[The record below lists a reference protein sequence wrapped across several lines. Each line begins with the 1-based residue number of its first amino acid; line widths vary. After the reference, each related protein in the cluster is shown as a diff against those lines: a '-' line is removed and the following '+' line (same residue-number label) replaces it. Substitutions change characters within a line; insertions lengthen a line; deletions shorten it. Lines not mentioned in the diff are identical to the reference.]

1 MYSPSAFCKL
11 LFAENK
17 RLIRPVQTS
26 LHTSKE
32 VVLTQGKGEN
42 TCLPQTEL
50 STSQVFFQFT
60 VSRFGKLIPFLLPP
74 VEFTILCCVLCEVQ
88 SERGVDEE
96 LSVVYGI
103 ALWFVPYSISLL
115 DNCFLT
121 GGKVFPGKA
130 VFLMIIPLLPLGV
143 FWELSA
149 CSSLLL
155 AAKM

>member
-42 TCLPQTEL
+42 TSLPQTEL

-96 LSVVYGI
+96 LSVVYGN
-103 ALWFVPYSISLL
+103 AL
-115 DNCFLT
+115 
-121 GGKVFPGKA
+121 
-130 VFLMIIPLLPLGV
+130 
-143 FWELSA
+143 
-149 CSSLLL
+149 
-155 AAKM
+155 

>member
-74 VEFTILCCVLCEVQ
+74 VEFTILCCVLCEVR

-96 LSVVYGI
+96 LSVVCGI
-103 ALWFVPYSISLL
+103 AL
-115 DNCFLT
+115 
-121 GGKVFPGKA
+121 
-130 VFLMIIPLLPLGV
+130 
-143 FWELSA
+143 
-149 CSSLLL
+149 
-155 AAKM
+155 